1 MIKQSNL
8 LKWAHNNKNNSKNG
22 TNKSWIHPP
31 DALQHGHVAY
41 LVKFLGSI
49 EVDQAKGIDVVKDG
63 IRKLKFNQQ
72 LRKAEGTKTPKV
84 EVTISID
91 GVAIQDSKTK
101 QIFHQYPLHRISY
114 CANDKSDK
122 KFFSFI
128 AKEDNGEKH
137 MCFVFASDKLAEDIT
152 LTIGEAF
159 DLAYRKFLDTSG
171 KDLEAKKQLM
181 ILQKRVQELENENT
195 LLKQRLAEKTK
206 ESFVGNGN
214 VTNGQSNHSQNLLH
228 LNGDSSAAIRHQS
241 AIEPHYATI
250 NNNTRNENAKSLPPT
265 SPSQELFNLV
275 SFSTAPSVGT
285 KLENLCLDDLDD
297 FNPRQD
303 NIIRNGNKA
312 NGNGVTT
319 DIFGAPPFNPSTQTG
334 SVDPF
339 GMGDFSSSHEQDLE
353 NAIGELDKKISE
365 MRDGFQR
372 GISFGNDD
380 FFDSAEVH

>member
-8 LKWAHNNKNNSKNG
+8 LRWAQNNKNNSKNG

-72 LRKAEGTKTPKV
+72 LKKAEGTKTPKV
-84 EVTISID
+84 EITISID
-91 GVAIQDSKTK
+91 GVAIQEPKTK

-171 KDLEAKKQLM
+171 RDLEAKKQLM
-181 ILQKRVQELENENT
+181 ILQKKVQDLEKENSM
-195 LLKQRLAEKTK
+195 LKQRLAEVSKDSIS
-206 ESFVGNGN
+206 ENGIIR
-214 VTNGQSNHSQNLLH
+214 NGQMNQNLLH
-228 LNGDSSAAIRHQS
+228 LNGDAPSIRHQS
-241 AIEPHYATI
+241 AIEPGYKNAI
-250 NNNTRNENAKSLPPT
+250 NKNVRNEMTKSMPTT

-275 SFSTAPSVGT
+275 SFPPTPTVGT
-285 KLENLCLDDLDD
+285 KLENLCLDDLED
-297 FNPRQD
+297 FNPRQE
-303 NIIRNGNKA
+303 IPIANGNKE
-312 NGNGVTT
+312 NGAKT
-319 DIFGAPPFNPSTQTG
+319 DIFGAPPFNPYQSANN
-334 SVDPF
+334 DPF
-339 GMGDFSSSHEQDLE
+339 GMGDFNSVATRDLE

-372 GISFGNDD
+372 GISFGNED
-380 FFDSAEVH
+380 FFDSGDSH

>member
-1 MIKQSNL
+1 MIRQSNL
-8 LKWAHNNKNNSKNG
+8 LKWAHNNKNNVKNG

-31 DALQHGHVAY
+31 EALQNGHVAY
-41 LVKFLGSI
+41 LVKFLGNT
-49 EVDQAKGIDVVKDG
+49 EVDQPKGIDVVKDG

-72 LRKAEGTKTPKV
+72 LKKAEGAKTPKV

-91 GVAIQDSKTK
+91 GVAIQDPKSK

-128 AKEDNGEKH
+128 AKEEHGDKH

-171 KDLEAKKQLM
+171 KDLETKMQLM
-181 ILQKRVQELENENT
+181 IMQKKVQKLEKENAM
-195 LLKQRLAEKTK
+195 LKQRIAEMTS
-206 ESFVGNGN
+206 ENGN
-214 VTNGQSNHSQNLLH
+214 VKNGQSPQNLMH
-228 LNGDSSAAIRHQS
+228 LNGETTVPRHQS
-241 AIEPHYATI
+241 AIESGY
-250 NNNTRNENAKSLPPT
+250 NNILQQNVTNNLAKSTPT

-275 SFSTAPSVGT
+275 SFSNTPSVGT
-285 KLENLCLDDLDD
+285 KLENLALDDLED
-297 FNPRQD
+297 FNPRE
-303 NIIRNGNKA
+303 NITNGNK
-312 NGNGVTT
+312 GSTVKT
-319 DIFGAPPFNPSTQTG
+319 DIFGAPPFNPKQTST
-334 SVDPF
+334 DPF
-339 GMGDFSSSHEQDLE
+339 GMDDFSTIPIHAMDLE
-353 NAIGELDKKISE
+353 NAIGEIDKKIFE

-380 FFDSAEVH
+380 FFDTGEAH

>member
-1 MIKQSNL
+1 MIRQSNL
-8 LKWAHNNKNNSKNG
+8 LKWAHNNRNNSKNS

-31 DALQHGHVAY
+31 EALQQGHVAY

-63 IRKLKFNQQ
+63 IRKLKFSQQ
-72 LRKAEGTKTPKV
+72 LKKAEGTKTPKV

-91 GVAIQDSKTK
+91 GLAIQDQKTK

-128 AKEDNGEKH
+128 AKEENGNKH

-181 ILQKRVQELENENT
+181 ILQKKVQELEKENAM
-195 LLKQRLAEKTK
+195 LKQKIDEITK
-206 ESFVGNGN
+206 GSWSNH
-214 VTNGQSNHSQNLLH
+214 VTNGQSNIHM
-228 LNGDSSAAIRHQS
+228 NGDSNVNTHHSV
-241 AIEPHYATI
+241 IELNDSVQ
-250 NNNTRNENAKSLPPT
+250 NNETQKSMPT
-265 SPSQELFNLV
+265 SPSQELFNLISLPV
-275 SFSTAPSVGT
+275 APSVGPR
-285 KLENLCLDDLDD
+285 LENLVLDDMED
-297 FNPRQD
+297 FNPRE
-303 NIIRNGNKA
+303 NNSMLNNGNKEPA
-312 NGNGVTT
+312 VQT
-319 DIFGAPPFNPSTQTG
+319 DIFGAPPFNPEQEKS
-334 SVDPF
+334 DPF
-339 GMGDFSSSHEQDLE
+339 GMGDFSNMDLE
-353 NAIGELDKKISE
+353 NAIGEIDKKISE

-372 GISFGNDD
+372 GISFGNED
-380 FFDSAEVH
+380 FFDSG

>member
-8 LKWAHNNKNNSKNG
+8 LKWAQNNKNNSKNG
-22 TNKSWIHPP
+22 NNKSWIHPP

-49 EVDQAKGIDVVKDG
+49 EVDTPKGIIVVKDG

-72 LRKAEGTKTPKV
+72 LKKAEGTKTPKV
-84 EVTISID
+84 EITISID
-91 GVAIQDSKTK
+91 GVAIQDPKTK

-122 KFFSFI
+122 KCFSFI
-128 AKEDNGEKH
+128 AKEENSDMH

-171 KDLEAKKQLM
+171 RDLEAKKQLM
-181 ILQKRVQELENENT
+181 ILQKKVQDLEKENSM
-195 LLKQRLAEKTK
+195 LKQRLAEVSKGSVT
-206 ESFVGNGN
+206 ENGN
-214 VTNGQSNHSQNLLH
+214 VKNGQMNQNLLN
-228 LNGDSSAAIRHQS
+228 LNGDIPTTRHQS
-241 AIEPHYATI
+241 AIDPGY
-250 NNNTRNENAKSLPPT
+250 NNTVNKNVRNELSKSMPPT

-275 SFSTAPSVGT
+275 SLPITTPSVGT

-297 FNPRQD
+297 FNPRQETP
-303 NIIRNGNKA
+303 ITNGSKA
-312 NGNGVTT
+312 NGTAT
-319 DIFGAPPFNPSTQTG
+319 DIFGAPPFNPYQT
-334 SVDPF
+334 SNKDPF
-339 GMGDFSSSHEQDLE
+339 GMGDFNTVATNDLE

-372 GISFGNDD
+372 GISFGNED
-380 FFDSAEVH
+380 FFDSAESH